1 MYVLVETPKSSTS
14 QEARRQNVTE
24 RRVTSCMKIAPAYV
38 PQSKRHYFESVRRYR
53 EIVGSSRGSG
63 WPRSSNIRNGAPWVE
78 EKFHLFAVLTKIL
91 IPVRFFK
98 TMLDWFEDGVV
109 DS

>member
-1 MYVLVETPKSSTS
+1 MYVLVENPKSSTS

-24 RRVTSCMKIAPAYV
+24 RRVTPCAKIAPTYV

-53 EIVGSSRGSG
+53 ERCLWEAVGGQVDSRKIAYLA

-78 EKFHLFAVLTKIL
+78 ETCHFLSSWRKY
-91 IPVRFFK
+91 
-98 TMLDWFEDGVV
+98 
-109 DS
+109 